1 MKNTMFDLKAENS
14 IINSYVPGVNSKAV
28 TSTHGIH
35 SEDAAFYPSGYICL
49 LDQRFSTGDSFA
61 SQDTFGN
68 VWRHFYYHQKEVEVP
83 LGYRHRTVIPLSL
96 PTKGYL
102 VQNISSTK

>member
-35 SEDAAFYPSGYICL
+35 SEDAFYPSGYICL

-61 SQDTFGN
+61 SQETFGN
-68 VWRHFYYHQKEVEVP
+68 VWRHFLLSLK
-83 LGYRHRTVIPLSL
+83 GGGGAIRYRHRTVIPLSL

-102 VQNISSTK
+102 VQNISSAK

>member
-61 SQDTFGN
+61 SQETFGN
-68 VWRHFYYHQKEVEVP
+68 VWRHF
-83 LGYRHRTVIPLSL
+83 
-96 PTKGYL
+96 
-102 VQNISSTK
+102 

>member
-68 VWRHFYYHQKEVEVP
+68 VWRHFLLSPKGGGGATRVQAQDCHSSVPPHKGLSGPKHQ
-83 LGYRHRTVIPLSL
+83 
-96 PTKGYL
+96 
-102 VQNISSTK
+102 